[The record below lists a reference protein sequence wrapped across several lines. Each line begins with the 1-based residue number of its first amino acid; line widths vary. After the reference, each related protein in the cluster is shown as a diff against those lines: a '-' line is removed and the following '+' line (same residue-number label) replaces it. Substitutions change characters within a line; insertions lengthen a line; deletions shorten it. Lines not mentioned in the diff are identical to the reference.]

1 MVSPKT
7 CPRHILWGNDYME
20 SNFTEEKFPRKIK
33 RRPTSNISRGKYL
46 FRWKRQVKHA
56 YQSLLQENKLE
67 YEILKVYLM
76 FFSRIILMVERKFTK
91 EGRQLRILVSL
102 LFFETKFFVKTCRR
116 FLSVLSLIQLIIQCQ
131 SINSTGKGQV
141 E

>member
-1 MVSPKT
+1 MKDKTLCLPKL
-7 CPRHILWGNDYME
+7 ILVIFCGEMIKWRATLLNRSLHGKLKEDQ
-20 SNFTEEKFPRKIK
+20 EE
-33 RRPTSNISRGKYL
+33 NIF

-56 YQSLLQENKLE
+56 YIKVCYKRTNLNMKYSKLT
-67 YEILKVYLM
+67 

-91 EGRQLRILVSL
+91 EGRKLRILGSL
-102 LFFETKFFVKTCRR
+102 LFFATKFFVKTCRR